1 MSDGDD
7 ELHRQVLELARRFQA
22 AGRIVTLELEVSARS
37 AAAYLHTTPGTMK
50 NWRSHGDVGLP
61 FRTLEGRTWYLIADL
76 IERRDRKR
84 DRDGTGIDTAPPA
97 SAESAAIETRT
108 IESPSP

>member
-1 MSDGDD
+1 MSA
-7 ELHRQVLELARRFQA
+7 EEVKLHRQVLELAQRFQA
-22 AGRIVTLELEVSARS
+22 AGRIVTLELEVSART

-84 DRDGTGIDTAPPA
+84 DSDGTVIDTAPPA
-97 SAESAAIETRT
+97 SAESGPIEASTSER
-108 IESPSP
+108 P